1 MSPKTYFSENHLNFE
16 TIENLKIQS
25 NFNIIVIDV
34 EFFSSPI
41 GLGHVTRDI
50 AVVDYFENISI
61 NFVTGDGAA
70 KILKN
75 LDFNVKD
82 VYTPPQF
89 IVENGS
95 LKNSA
100 KWLWRYYQYY
110 KDCKKI
116 STKIIESDN
125 PKLIVSD
132 EDFAALTVAQNKKIS
147 TVLITDILE
156 TRFTKGISS
165 LIEKKMN
172 KSMQEIIKNCDVV
185 ILPEVGPDEDNIR
198 RVGPVVRQTKFS
210 RDELRE
216 QFSFVKKTIV
226 VAVGGTDS
234 GAFLIEKVLEIQ
246 PKLKEYEFVLVS
258 GPSMTKKFEKIRNLG
273 FVNNLHEVI
282 YAADVLVSLA
292 GKSTIDEAKEYGTP
306 AIFIPINGHF
316 EQEDNAKDEG
326 FVFEDINRL
335 EELILE
341 KLGEKRNPIKKN
353 GAQTAAKI
361 IKDLLI

>member
-1 MSPKTYFSENHLNFE
+1 M
-16 TIENLKIQS
+16 
-25 NFNIIVIDV
+25 IDV

-50 AVVDYFENISI
+50 AIVDCFENIST

-75 LDFNVKD
+75 LNFKVED
-82 VYTPPQF
+82 VYKPPQF

-100 KWLWRYYQYY
+100 RWLWKYYQYY

-116 STKIIESDN
+116 STKIIERDN
-125 PKLIVSD
+125 PNLIVSD
-132 EDFAALTVAQNKKIS
+132 EDFASLSVAQNKKIP

-156 TRFTKGISS
+156 TRFTKGFTS

-172 KSMQEIIKNCDVV
+172 NSMQKIIKNCNVV
-185 ILPEVGPDEDNIR
+185 ILPEDGPDEDNIR
-198 RVGPVVRQTKFS
+198 RVGPIVRQTKYS
-210 RDELRE
+210 RDDLRE
-216 QFSFVKKTIV
+216 KFSFDKKTILV
-226 VAVGGTDS
+226 TIGGTDT
-234 GAFLIEKVLEIQ
+234 GGFLIEKILEIL
-246 PKLKEYEFVLVS
+246 PKINEYEIVLVT

-273 FVNNLHEVI
+273 FVNNLHEII

-306 AIFIPINGHF
+306 AIFIPIKGHF

-326 FVFEDINRL
+326 FVFEDVNRL
-335 EELILE
+335 EKLILE
-341 KLGEKRNPIKKN
+341 KLEEKRNPIKRN
-353 GAQTAAKI
+353 SAQKTANI
-361 IKDLLI
+361 IKDLLS